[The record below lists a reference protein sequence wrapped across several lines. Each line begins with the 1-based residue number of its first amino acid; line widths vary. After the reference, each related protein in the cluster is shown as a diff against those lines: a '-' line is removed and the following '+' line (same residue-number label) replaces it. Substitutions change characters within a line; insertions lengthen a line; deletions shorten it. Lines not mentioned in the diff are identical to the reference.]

1 MVNNINPTTSK
12 LLEEIKRLSAQT
24 TKKQGNHID
33 FKDSVLND
41 HPRTIKESKRTNLMN
56 SIERIQRKNNIPTK
70 TPEVFE
76 QKIFT
81 KNVQASEWTKV
92 AAAPKNN
99 RAEAVGSSLDIYL

>member
-33 FKDSVLND
+33 FKDSVLSD
-41 HPRTIKESKRTNLMN
+41 HHQTIKELKRTNLIN
-56 SIERIQRKNNIPTK
+56 SIERIQRKSNIPIK
-70 TPEVFE
+70 TPENFE
-76 QKIFT
+76 QEIFA
-81 KNVQASEWTKV
+81 KNVHASEWTKV
-92 AAAPKNN
+92 VAAPKNK